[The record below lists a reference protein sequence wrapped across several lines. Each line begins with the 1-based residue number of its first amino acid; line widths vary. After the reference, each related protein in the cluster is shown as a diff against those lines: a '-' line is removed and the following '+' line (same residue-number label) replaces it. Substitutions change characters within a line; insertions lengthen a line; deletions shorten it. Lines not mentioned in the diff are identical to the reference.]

1 MLIIWKK
8 VSWSILQTQQYND
21 VCMDTYVIDESC
33 RVTVDLVLL
42 VVCNQIGKNVIF
54 YNERMNTTNN
64 PVGESNYAIVELCY
78 IEVNGKYILS
88 KFCFLNM
95 TGKYKMTVQT
105 SSIYIH
111 HYIFSLLFVL
121 FF

>member
-54 YNERMNTTNN
+54 YDERMNTTNN
-64 PVGESNYAIVELCY
+64 PVGESNYAI
-78 IEVNGKYILS
+78 
-88 KFCFLNM
+88 
-95 TGKYKMTVQT
+95 
-105 SSIYIH
+105 
-111 HYIFSLLFVL
+111 
-121 FF
+121 